1 MDPVTPVDSSYSHAE
16 LDEILKRGESV
27 MIGGRIVT
35 SPSDLPSAATLAK
48 GNPAAEAATGKSL
61 DAQIA
66 ELTRQRNSLTEN
78 PVNAPVTTPTTAT
91 VNTTDTP
98 KPK

>member
-78 PVNAPVTTPTTAT
+78 PVNAPVNAPSSLS
-91 VNTTDTP
+91 TDTP
-98 KPK
+98 KTK